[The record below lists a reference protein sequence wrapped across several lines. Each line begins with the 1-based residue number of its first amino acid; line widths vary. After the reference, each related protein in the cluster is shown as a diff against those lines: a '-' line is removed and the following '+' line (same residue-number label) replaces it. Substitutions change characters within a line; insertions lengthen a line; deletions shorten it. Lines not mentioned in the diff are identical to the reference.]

1 MRFISIFLALLLAT
15 PVSAETTTA
24 TATVGAPAI
33 RLLHLKIAGHVLSAE
48 VAHTQAARSQGL
60 MYRHSMKENS
70 GMLFVFPEASR
81 HSMWMV
87 NTNIPLSVAFV
98 DETGAILNIADM
110 APHTETAHSAAGAAK
125 YAVETNFGWFR
136 ARGIKAGNR
145 IMGLGK
151 APPAE

>member
-24 TATVGAPAI
+24 TVAPPAI

-48 VAHTQAARSQGL
+48 VAHTQASRSQGL
-60 MYRHSMKENS
+60 MHRQSMKKNH
-70 GMLFVFPEASR
+70 GMLFVFPEIGR

-87 NTNIPLSVAFV
+87 NTHIPLSIAFL
-98 DETGAILNIADM
+98 DEKGVILNIADM

-136 ARGIKAGNR
+136 ARGIKAGIR
-145 IMGLGK
+145 IMGLER
-151 APPAE
+151 APVAE

>member
-1 MRFISIFLALLLAT
+1 MRVASIFLFFLLSV
-15 PVSAETTTA
+15 PVSADTTTA
-24 TATVGAPAI
+24 TFTPVI
-33 RLLHLKIAGHVLSAE
+33 RLKISGHVLSAE
-48 VAHTQAARSQGL
+48 VAHTPMSRSQGL
-60 MYRHSMKENS
+60 MHRQSMKENS
-70 GMLFVFPEASR
+70 GMLFVFPEPGR

-98 DETGAILNIADM
+98 DEKGMILNIADM
-110 APHTETAHSAAGAAK
+110 ASHTETAHGAVGAAK

-145 IMGLGK
+145 VVGLGK